1 MKKNILIDCERMRY
15 PFTGLYTFCNQLV
28 KSLLPELSAAEQ
40 LTIYGPASLEKVFGP
55 RAHYD
60 HHHAYHKLLAPAAK
74 GVDCWHAT
82 HQGTDYFPRNK
93 RTKLVL
99 TVHDINFMHEHTKTA
114 AKQKSYLA
122 KLRLKAE
129 RADHMVFISDF
140 VKNDF
145 SRYIPLNDKPVSV
158 IYNGCETATVAIS
171 EKPATAP
178 DAPFIFALGL
188 ITAKKNFHVLPALLV
203 NNDLK
208 LVIGGSVQQQE
219 YRKQIEAAA
228 RKQGVADR
236 VIFTGAISEQ
246 DKQWYYQHCT
256 AFAFPSIAEGFGL
269 PAVEAM
275 RYGKPVFLSDQ
286 TSLPEIGGN
295 AAFYFTDF
303 DAAAMQEVFSGGMR
317 QYQEQSMEKM
327 IRQHAAKF
335 SWSDTAKQYLDV
347 YRQLY

>member
-1 MKKNILIDCERMRY
+1 MRY
-15 PFTGLYTFCNQLV
+15 PFTGLYTYCHQLG
-28 KSLLPELSAAEQ
+28 KHLMQELAAEEQ
-40 LTIYGPASLEKVFGP
+40 LTIYGPAALQKVFGP
-55 RAHYD
+55 RAHYYPC
-60 HHHAYHKLLAPAAK
+60 HAYHKFLAPAAR

-82 HQGTDYFPRNK
+82 HQGTDYLPRNK
-93 RTKLVL
+93 NTRLVL
-99 TVHDINFMHEHTKTA
+99 TVHDINFMHEQTKTA

-129 RADHMVFISDF
+129 RADHIVFISDF

-145 SRYIPLNDKPVSV
+145 SRHLPLNNKPVSV

-178 DAPFIFALGL
+178 DTPFIFALGL

-208 LVIGGSVQQQE
+208 LVIGGSVQQKDYQ
-219 YRKQIEAAA
+219 RQIASAA
-228 RKQGVADR
+228 KKLGVADR
-236 VIFTGAISEQ
+236 VIFIGAISEQ
-246 DKQWYYQHCT
+246 DKQWYYQHCI

-286 TSLPEIGGN
+286 TSLPEIGGA
-295 AAFYFTDF
+295 AAFYFTSF
-303 DAAAMQEVFSGGMR
+303 DAAAMQEVFANGMR
-317 QYQEQSMEKM
+317 QYEAQSMEKM
-327 IRQHAAKF
+327 IRHHAARF
-335 SWSDTAKQYLDV
+335 SWYNTAKQYLDV
-347 YRQLY
+347 YRQLCR